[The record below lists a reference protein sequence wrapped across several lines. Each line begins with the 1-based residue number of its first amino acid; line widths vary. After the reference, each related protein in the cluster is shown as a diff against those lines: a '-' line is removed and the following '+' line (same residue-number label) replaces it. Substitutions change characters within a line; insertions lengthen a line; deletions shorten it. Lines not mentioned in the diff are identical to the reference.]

1 MKKNAPNQELV
12 TTEPQRRALEAMSE
26 DLVRKLNLMV
36 AEQEAR
42 AREFANHQHSLSSL
56 PEQQQPQVEAY
67 IPKPYQRQA
76 EFTPPPPPQQREYRQ
91 YQTTQQAEEQ
101 HQPYFPSSQHV
112 EVTTRPPFSPTQ
124 PHYEKRLKAA
134 KQPTVIRKK
143 ENQQEEG
150 VSATAIIVI
159 LLILF
164 SILSRTC
171 S

>member
-1 MKKNAPNQELV
+1 MKAKDNREELV
-12 TTEPQRRALEAMSE
+12 TTEPQRKALEAMSE

-56 PEQQQPQVEAY
+56 PEQQQPQVTTY
-67 IPKPYQRQA
+67 SPKPYTVPQA
-76 EFTPPPPPQQREYRQ
+76 VYTPPPPKPKPEYQPPPTVYHKGPQHPRQ
-91 YQTTQQAEEQ
+91 
-101 HQPYFPSSQHV
+101 
-112 EVTTRPPFSPTQ
+112 
-124 PHYEKRLKAA
+124 
-134 KQPTVIRKK
+134 KQPTLIRRK
-143 ENQQEEG
+143 EKQQEEG
-150 VSATAIIVI
+150 VGATAIIVI